1 MKPLAFKRF
10 FQIVKESF
18 ILNLFLSLTVFAWI
32 RLIFYEV
39 PFSAEDPLNFVR
51 IITAGW
57 VMILFFR
64 AGFELLVLL
73 ISRLQ
78 HMRLKPRIKTSWAV
92 GAAMMLLLTVL
103 LYSCEFSTSGVHKNL
118 NTGMLT
124 NYSGL
129 STTESKI
136 VMNEEVL
143 GHTDIPLGES
153 FIIINENVKGL
164 AVKDGKV
171 SVGCSLLIT
180 HKEAGEVL
188 SVADLFEGRD
198 VFDPKEARLLQ
209 CTVNTGKPMDWDQAY
224 DVKVKFWDKYGK
236 GTIENKVTIRIIDI
250 P

>member
-1 MKPLAFKRF
+1 MKSFTFQRLI
-10 FQIVKESF
+10 QIVKESF
-18 ILNLFLSLTVFAWI
+18 LFSLVLSLTVFIWI
-32 RLIFYEV
+32 RLIFFELTV
-39 PFSAEDPLNFVR
+39 SAEDLLNFAR
-51 IITAGW
+51 IIIAGW
-57 VMILFFR
+57 LMILLLRSIFEFIVFM
-64 AGFELLVLL
+64 GFC
-73 ISRLQ
+73 IQ
-78 HMRLKPRIKTSWAV
+78 QMRSKPRIKSRWSAN
-92 GAAMMLLLTVL
+92 AAALLLLTVL

-180 HKEAGEVL
+180 HKEAGEIL

-209 CTVNTGKPMDWDQAY
+209 CTVNTGKPMDWDQPY
-224 DVKVKFWDKYGK
+224 DVKLKFWDKYGK
-236 GTIENKVTIRIIDI
+236 GTIENKVTIHIIDI

>member
-1 MKPLAFKRF
+1 
-10 FQIVKESF
+10 
-18 ILNLFLSLTVFAWI
+18 
-32 RLIFYEV
+32 
-39 PFSAEDPLNFVR
+39 
-51 IITAGW
+51 
-57 VMILFFR
+57 
-64 AGFELLVLL
+64 
-73 ISRLQ
+73 
-78 HMRLKPRIKTSWAV
+78 
-92 GAAMMLLLTVL
+92 
-103 LYSCEFSTSGVHKNL
+103 
-118 NTGMLT
+118 MLT

-180 HKEAGEVL
+180 HKEAGEIL

-198 VFDPKEARLLQ
+198 VFDPNEARLLQ
-209 CTVNTGKPMDWDQAY
+209 CTVNTGKPMDWDQPY
-224 DVKVKFWDKYGK
+224 DVLVKFWDKYGK
-236 GTIENKVTIRIIDI
+236 GTIENKVTIQIIDI